1 MDRSEVV
8 KEAAEKLHAELLALG
23 VDVILDDRGERPGA
37 MFADWELIGVP
48 HRVVLSDRGLKEG
61 QVEYQHRRDTELTA
75 VRQVWH
81 HARRAEDQGHRD
93 ETTAR
98 ACASRHRYGR
108 CFWLFSKKVTTKN
121 SAYGEVM
128 NTMSNIHST
137 TAKLLINGKF
147 TESNTTEWQDILNP
161 ATQEVLGRVPMA
173 TLDEV
178 DAAIAA
184 AHEAF
189 KTWRL
194 TPIQARMRIMLKLQ
208 DLIRDNMKDIARVL
222 TAEQGK
228 TLADAEGDIQR
239 GLEVVEHACSIGT
252 LQMGEYIEGVARGVD
267 TYTVQQP
274 LGVCAGITPFN
285 FPAMIPLWMFPMAIV
300 CGNTFVLK
308 PSEQDPL
315 STMMLVELAVQA
327 GVPAGVLN
335 VVHGGKEVVDRLC
348 THQDIKAISF
358 VGSTAVGT
366 HVYNLA
372 GQHAKRVQSMMGA
385 KNHVVVMPDANKEQT
400 LNALVGAAFG
410 AAGQRCMALS
420 VAVMVGET
428 KNWIDELV
436 EKAKT
441 LKVNAGHEPQTDIGP
456 VISPRA
462 KARVIDLINS
472 GVEQGAQLLLDGR
485 DVKVAG
491 YEHGNFVGAT
501 IFNQVTTDMRIYTE
515 EIFGP
520 VLAIIH
526 VDTLEQA
533 MELVNANP
541 FGNGVGLFTQSGAI
555 ARTFQNNIDIG
566 QVGINI
572 PIPVPV
578 PFFSFTGSRGSK
590 LGDLGPYGKQ
600 AVQFYTQTKTITSR
614 WFEDTQEKGEVNTT
628 ISLR

>member
-1 MDRSEVV
+1 MN
-8 KEAAEKLHAELLALG
+8 A
-23 VDVILDDRGERPGA
+23 I
-37 MFADWELIGVP
+37 
-48 HRVVLSDRGLKEG
+48 
-61 QVEYQHRRDTELTA
+61 
-75 VRQVWH
+75 H
-81 HARRAEDQGHRD
+81 HPQQSTG
-93 ETTAR
+93 
-98 ACASRHRYGR
+98 
-108 CFWLFSKKVTTKN
+108 F
-121 SAYGEVM
+121 
-128 NTMSNIHST
+128 T
-137 TAKLLINGKF
+137 TAKLLINGEF
-147 TESNTTEWQDILNP
+147 VESTTSHWQDIVNP
-161 ATQEVLGRVPMA
+161 ATQEVLGRVPFA
-173 TLDEV
+173 TAEEV
-178 DAAIAA
+178 NAAIATA
-184 AHEAF
+184 QNALAS
-189 KTWRL
+189 WRQ

-208 DLIRDNMKDIARVL
+208 DLIRNNLKSIAQVL

-315 STMMLVELAVQA
+315 STMMLVELAIEA
-327 GVPAGVLN
+327 GIPAGVLN
-335 VVHGGKEVVDRLC
+335 VVHGGKEVVDLLC
-348 THQDIKAISF
+348 THHDIKAISF

-366 HVYNLA
+366 HVYQLA
-372 GQHAKRVQSMMGA
+372 GQHGKRVQSMMGA

-420 VAVMVGET
+420 VAIMVGEAQH
-428 KNWIDELV
+428 WVDELV
-436 EKAKT
+436 NKAKT
-441 LKVNAGHEPQTDIGP
+441 LKVNAGHEPNADVGP
-456 VISPRA
+456 VISTRA

-472 GVEQGAQLLLDGR
+472 GVEQGAKLLLDGR
-485 DVKVAG
+485 DVQVSG
-491 YEHGNFVGAT
+491 YEQGNFVGPT
-501 IFNQVTTDMRIYTE
+501 IFNQVTTDMRIYQE
-515 EIFGP
+515 EVFGP
-520 VLAIIH
+520 VLAIMH
-526 VDTLEQA
+526 VETLEQA
-533 MELVNANP
+533 IALINANP
-541 FGNGVGLFTQSGAI
+541 FGNGVGLFTQNGHT
-555 ARTFQNNIDIG
+555 ARIFQHQIDIG

-614 WFEDTQEKGEVNTT
+614 WFEDDQETSGVNTT